1 VTDTLAERLLA
12 KPTAPALPGRATK
25 AAVTAELELK
35 GDVATATINTAA
47 RPQAELEGDARDVLV
62 DHGLDPA
69 DWEVTGF
76 RSSRWTM
83 PGGEEEGV
91 SARFTFGRRGSAA
104 AGGTLDIDD
113 LVERVRQAKAHPA
126 FFKDPSAELDGQG
139 FIVAL
144 GDMQYGKIDGDG
156 AEGTVQR
163 AFESITKAADL
174 LRELLDQGVVVT
186 HVHVAWLGDH
196 IEGFQSQGGANVW
209 RTPLTLN
216 EQIRLTRQT
225 MLHALEEFAPFGIP
239 MSMAAVPGN
248 HGETTRFAGK
258 GVTRYDDSHDTESLI
273 AVSDAA
279 RMNPA
284 AFGHVRF
291 YVPETDEMTVV
302 VDVAGTR
309 VAHVHGHQY
318 RAGKHFDWWE
328 GQAFGGSPL
337 RDADLLLAGH
347 LHHFHV
353 DTRGPRTFI
362 GTPALESESTWWRHA
377 TGMTGSPGIVATL
390 TRRGTT
396 SPMWVIA

>member
-1 VTDTLAERLLA
+1 MTDTLAERLLA
-12 KPTAPALPGRATK
+12 KPTAPALPARAGTG
-25 AAVTAELELK
+25 TLTTELEVK
-35 GDVATATINTAA
+35 GDVATATVKTETKS
-47 RPQAELEGDARDVLV
+47 QAELEGEARSVLERY
-62 DHGLDPA
+62 DLDPA

-76 RSSRWTM
+76 RSSAWTM
-83 PGGEEEGV
+83 PSGDEGT
-91 SARFTFGRRGSAA
+91 SARFTFGRRGTAA
-104 AGGTLDIDD
+104 AGRTVDIDD
-113 LVERVRQAKAHPA
+113 LLERVRAARA
-126 FFKDPSAELDGQG
+126 PSYIETFTGGGKG
-139 FIVAL
+139 FVLAI

-163 AFESITKAADL
+163 AFEAISKAADL
-174 LRELLDQGVVVT
+174 LRELRETGSELIT
-186 HVHVAWLGDH
+186 RIHVAWLGDH

-225 MLHALEEFAPFGIP
+225 MLHALEEFAPFGLP
-239 MSMAAVPGN
+239 LSMAAVPGN

-279 RMNPA
+279 RMNPE
-284 AFGHVRF
+284 AFGHVSF

-302 VDVAGTR
+302 LDVAGTR

-377 TGMTGSPGIVATL
+377 TGMTGSPGVVATL
-390 TRRGTT
+390 TKDGQT
-396 SPMWVIA
+396 SPMWVIQ